1 MSFICT
7 ISGEPT
13 EDPVVS
19 PVSGHVF
26 DRTLITKF
34 IMENGTDPITNTEM
48 DEGQL
53 VSIKGGATGS
63 APRNVSGTSIPSLLK
78 MLQDEWD
85 TVMLNSFSLR
95 QQLQIARQE
104 LSHSLY
110 QHDAACR
117 VIARLTKEL
126 TAAREALS
134 TLKPHTAGGHT
145 RSGEKDRIE
154 DEVSMDE
161 ENDDGN
167 GEQGGLSEQVI
178 AKLDEKSKSLTA
190 ERKQRGKTLPEGLAK
205 VEEIGELKQ
214 ISSHTAIHSTGT
226 PGITALDIRGT
237 LALTGGLDRTAILY
251 DYEREQVVQTFKGHS
266 KKINAVVLLADR
278 KTAISASA
286 DSHIRVWNSEETS
299 AKAVIDVHQ
308 APVTDISLNA
318 TGDYILSS
326 SDDSYW
332 AFSDIH
338 TGKTL
343 TKVAVEKDS
352 NIAIHCIEFHPDGLI
367 FGTGTADAVVKI
379 WDLKSQSNAANFPGH
394 NSSVRSIA
402 FSENG
407 YYLATGSDDG
417 EVKLWDLRKL
427 KNLKTLATEQKQP
440 INELSFDMTGTFLAI
455 GGQNVQVIHV
465 KTWQDVANL
474 NEHTAPVT
482 GVRFGENARS
492 LVTSSMDKSLR
503 IFSI

>member
-1 MSFICT
+1 MSFVCG

-19 PVSGHVF
+19 PVSGCIF
-26 DRTLITKF
+26 DRRLIVKY
-34 IMENGTDPITNTEM
+34 IAENGTDPISHGELAE
-48 DEGQL
+48 DSL
-53 VSIKGGATGS
+53 VSLKTGGTGA

-117 VIARLTKEL
+117 VIARLSKEL

-134 TLKPHTAGGHT
+134 TLKPHTTAKVDDDV
-145 RSGEKDRIE
+145 SIE
-154 DEVSMDE
+154 ES
-161 ENDDGN
+161 DD
-167 GEQGGLSEQVI
+167 QQGLSEAI
-178 AKLDEKSKSLTA
+178 LAKLDEKSKSLTA
-190 ERKQRGKTLPEGLAK
+190 DRKQRGKNLPEGLAK
-205 VEEIGELKQ
+205 SEEFAELKQ
-214 ISSHTAIHSTGT
+214 TASHTGIHSTGT
-226 PGITALDIRGT
+226 PGITALDIKGN
-237 LALTGGLDRTAILY
+237 LSLTGGIDKTVVLY
-251 DYEREQVVQTFKGHS
+251 NYEKEQVVQTFKGHN
-266 KKINAVVLLADR
+266 KKINAVVLHPDT

-286 DSHIRVWNSEETS
+286 DSHIRVWNADDASS
-299 AKAVIDVHQ
+299 KVVIDVHQ

-318 TGDYILSS
+318 SGDYILSA

-338 TGKTL
+338 SGKSL
-343 TKVAVEKDS
+343 CKVSVEPGSQIAV
-352 NIAIHCIEFHPDGLI
+352 HCIEFHPDGLI
-367 FGTGTADAVVKI
+367 FGTGAADAVVKI
-379 WDLKSQSNAANFPGH
+379 WDLKNQGIAAAFPGH
-394 NSSVRSIA
+394 TAAVRSIA

-407 YYLATGSDDG
+407 YYLATGSEDG

-427 KNLKTLATEQKQP
+427 KNLKTFANEEKQP
-440 INELSFDMTGTFLAI
+440 INSLSFDITGSFLGI
-455 GGQNVQVIHV
+455 GGQKVQVLHV
-465 KTWQDVANL
+465 KSWSEVASL
-474 NEHTAPVT
+474 SDHSGPVT

-492 LVTSSMDKSLR
+492 LVTCSLDKSLR
-503 IFSI
+503 VFSI